1 MIKEYAKSG
10 RTLIGIC
17 LGFQLLFDQ
26 SEEFGFF
33 KGLSIFNGKVK
44 NWII

>member
-17 LGFQLLFDQ
+17 LGFQLLFDRNAKNLVFLKDCLF
-26 SEEFGFF
+26 SM
-33 KGLSIFNGKVK
+33 VK
-44 NWII
+44 